1 MVTQV
6 GKYQI
11 LEKIGAGGFG
21 SVFKGRDPF
30 IKRIVAIKTCQ
41 SDEDEIK
48 KRFFREA
55 EFAGNLHHRNVTT
68 IYDFGV
74 TDEGVPYIVQEF
86 LTGEDLDRKIKNKE
100 PLPLLRKVRIL
111 VDIADG
117 LGYAHAN
124 GIVHRDIKPSNVRIL
139 EDGTVKIMDF
149 GIAKSMVSHSTLT
162 QTGITLGTASYL
174 APEQIR
180 GEDVDPRTDIFSLGV
195 LAYELLTYQKPF
207 MGEHISTVLY
217 KILNEQPPLPHQLD
231 PAIPEE
237 LSRTVMR
244 MIEKDRDNRQATC
257 SEVRQE
263 LADVEGAITTESPA
277 GGRLDSMSNQPD
289 MEKTVT
295 TPTGGFSS
303 MVRSGGAAS
312 TGSRNVSAEARQIPI
327 SPTQLGASPLTGTLA
342 DMRIGRE
349 ETAPAGILATP
360 PPSGSGALRIFLG
373 ALALV
378 VVAGGAGVYLYLH
391 RPAPVA
397 SGLSSGNPAPSPVA
411 GETPTTTEPT
421 VPSSGSVISSTQ
433 SPKIEPTAV
442 PTPAPNA
449 TAAPISVGTAEFKAN
464 YYSKLIVDG
473 RSQKPVEAAKGVRL
487 AGLKPG
493 SHEAIFRTD
502 GYPDLKMRFE
512 VRPGE
517 TTAVTAEFA
526 AKGQLKI
533 QVSPEARDAVYFVD
547 GKKVGPAPITQIVK
561 AGPHKVEAVVEG
573 FQPWSDTVEV
583 PEQDVKSVRAS
594 LVRKTAA
601 P

>member
-21 SVFKGRDPF
+21 SVYKGRDPF

-111 VDIADG
+111 IDIADG

-244 MIEKDRDNRQATC
+244 MIEKNRDNRQATC
-257 SEVRQE
+257 SDVRQE
-263 LADVEGAITTESPA
+263 LADVAGATPTESPA
-277 GGRLDSMSNQPD
+277 GGRPESMSNQPD

-303 MVRSGGAAS
+303 MVRSGGMAS
-312 TGSRNVSAEARQIPI
+312 TGSRNVSAEARQTPI

-342 DMRIGRE
+342 DMRIHRE
-349 ETAPAGILATP
+349 ETASAGILSAP

-391 RPAPVA
+391 RPATGA
-397 SGLSSGNPAPSPVA
+397 SGLSGGNPAPSPVA
-411 GETPTTTEPT
+411 GETPATTEPT
-421 VPSSGSVISSTQ
+421 APTPGSVVSSTQ
-433 SPKIEPTAV
+433 PPKIEPTAV
-442 PTPAPNA
+442 PTPAPKA

-502 GYPDLKMRFE
+502 GYPELKMRFE
-512 VRPGE
+512 VRSGE

-533 QVSPEARDAVYFVD
+533 QVNPEARDAVYFVD

-561 AGPHKVEAVVEG
+561 AGPHKVEALVEG

-583 PEQDVKSVRAS
+583 PEQDVKLVRAS